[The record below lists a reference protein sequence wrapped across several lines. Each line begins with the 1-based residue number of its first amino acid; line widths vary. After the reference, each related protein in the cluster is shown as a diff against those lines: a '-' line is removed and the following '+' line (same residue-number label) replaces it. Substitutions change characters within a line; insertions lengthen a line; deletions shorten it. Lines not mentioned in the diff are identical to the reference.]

1 MPQARKVINMIK
13 LENTVTPS
21 PEQWQAT
28 IRGARNPMNSWGK
41 SDSQFWP
48 GNMRIGENDLDLM
61 KRLIKAGTDH
71 SKFMRF
77 LSVMV
82 DITAP
87 LYWWSEYD
95 TYKVG
100 TVANSCSKMHKLM
113 SKPFEMSDFSFDK
126 LPGFKNEIKQFRPEI
141 DEESEIWK
149 KIDDDYEVSDKG
161 RIRHGMRVLS
171 GSVHK
176 DNYILVTLHRKQQP
190 IHRIVAKAF
199 IPNPDNKPEVNHID
213 GNKMN
218 NATNNLEWVTSSEN
232 QTHAM
237 KNGLQPKPVSTYKGK
252 FTSEQRNEI
261 KRLWDSGE
269 ISRRQLARMYGVSH
283 TCICDIINDKYKY
296 AESVNTFE
304 ESARPVIDMLN
315 ELRDSYLNCD
325 DKASKKHIWYTIIQ
339 LLPSSYNQKR
349 TVMLN
354 YAVLRNIYH
363 ARAGHKLDEWQQ
375 FREWI
380 ETLPYSELITMDSVT
395 KSNKDKIAELCE
407 ILKSD
412 KLIRE
417 AFCGSVASALYEI
430 PDGVDLSVQ
439 EIAERITNRVVGDEN
454 GSN

>member
-13 LENTVTPS
+13 IENTVTPS
-21 PEQWQAT
+21 PEQWEAT
-28 IRGARNPMNSWGK
+28 IRGTRNPMNSWGK

-48 GNMRIGENDLDLM
+48 GHMRIGENDLDLM

-77 LSVMV
+77 LPVMV

-87 LYWWSEYD
+87 LYWYKEFD

-100 TVANSCSKMHKLM
+100 TVANSCSTMHKIQAKEFALD
-113 SKPFEMSDFSFDK
+113 DFSCEHLDIRTKSLLEEIIKALNDYRK
-126 LPGFKNEIKQFRPEI
+126 LYIEYNPDDFEIKGCP
-141 DEESEIWK
+141 
-149 KIDDDYEVSDKG
+149 
-161 RIRHGMRVLS
+161 
-171 GSVHK
+171 
-176 DNYILVTLHRKQQP
+176 
-190 IHRIVAKAF
+190 
-199 IPNPDNKPEVNHID
+199 
-213 GNKMN
+213 
-218 NATNNLEWVTSSEN
+218 
-232 QTHAM
+232 
-237 KNGLQPKPVSTYKGK
+237 
-252 FTSEQRNEI
+252 
-261 KRLWDSGE
+261 
-269 ISRRQLARMYGVSH
+269 
-283 TCICDIINDKYKY
+283 
-296 AESVNTFE
+296 
-304 ESARPVIDMLN
+304 
-315 ELRDSYLNCD
+315 
-325 DKASKKHIWYTIIQ
+325 SKKDIWWQMIQ

-380 ETLPYSELITMDSVT
+380 ETLPYSELITMDSVP
-395 KSNKDKIAELCE
+395 KSNKDKIADLSE

>member
-13 LENTVTPS
+13 IENTVTPS

-28 IRGARNPMNSWGK
+28 IRGTRNPMNSWGK

-48 GNMRIGENDLDLM
+48 GHMRIGENDLDLM
-61 KRLIKAGTDH
+61 KRLIKLGTDH

-77 LSVMV
+77 LPVMV

-87 LYWWSEYD
+87 LYWYKEFD

-100 TVANSCSKMHKLM
+100 TVANSCSTMHKIQAKEFALD
-113 SKPFEMSDFSFDK
+113 DFSCEHLDIRTKSLLEEIIKALNDYRK
-126 LPGFKNEIKQFRPEI
+126 LYIEYNPDDFEIKGCP
-141 DEESEIWK
+141 
-149 KIDDDYEVSDKG
+149 
-161 RIRHGMRVLS
+161 
-171 GSVHK
+171 
-176 DNYILVTLHRKQQP
+176 
-190 IHRIVAKAF
+190 
-199 IPNPDNKPEVNHID
+199 
-213 GNKMN
+213 
-218 NATNNLEWVTSSEN
+218 
-232 QTHAM
+232 
-237 KNGLQPKPVSTYKGK
+237 
-252 FTSEQRNEI
+252 
-261 KRLWDSGE
+261 
-269 ISRRQLARMYGVSH
+269 
-283 TCICDIINDKYKY
+283 
-296 AESVNTFE
+296 
-304 ESARPVIDMLN
+304 
-315 ELRDSYLNCD
+315 
-325 DKASKKHIWYTIIQ
+325 SKKDIWWQMIQ

-380 ETLPYSELITMDSVT
+380 ETLPYSELITMDSVP
-395 KSNKDKIAELCE
+395 KSNKDKIADLSE

-439 EIAERITNRVVGDEN
+439 EVAERITNRVVGDEN